1 MATIA
6 LNYSPIGQMS
16 GFFEQIKTS
25 ISNYQSEILTIQNM
39 SSAVDST
46 IYNLDD
52 VISEVQTSTTLQDD
66 KTAYIGTLDTQMQTF
81 VDNAV
86 SRDQQAAEEIN
97 ASKDD
102 FYERYEYLKPDIEKT
117 GWEKFCEWSAEN
129 WKFWATV
136 VLVVVAVVIIIVCT
150 AATGG
155 AFLAAIAPYSLV
167 LLGIAKGILIG
178 ALVGGVSGAVFGVV
192 GWLAG
197 GCKGSILESVWEGLR
212 DGAFSG
218 ALSGAITGGFG
229 AGFELGKLAIAL
241 ISGGADAATSFLGDI
256 LDNVIKNEG
265 NTFLEMLFN
274 ATFSFAVGSLTSGF
288 TEFVK
293 GKAGGTNKFF
303 NLFDDTKRSGWN
315 VGDNNAAFRYDY
327 WVKKFARG
335 SADSIQRSMVFKSIV
350 ADLITEGRRY
360 IIEIPKGILDMGGD
374 HLNEAIFE

>member
-167 LLGIAKGILIG
+167 LLGIAKGIL
-178 ALVGGVSGAVFGVV
+178 SN
-192 GWLAG
+192 
-197 GCKGSILESVWEGLR
+197 E
-212 DGAFSG
+212 
-218 ALSGAITGGFG
+218 
-229 AGFELGKLAIAL
+229 
-241 ISGGADAATSFLGDI
+241 
-256 LDNVIKNEG
+256 KNEASAL
-265 NTFLEMLFN
+265 TLFFLLIFP
-274 ATFSFAVGSLTSGF
+274 FLKKRLCLTLKTKKSPRYSRRFLPFGYKK
-288 TEFVK
+288 TK
-293 GKAGGTNKFF
+293 GI
-303 NLFDDTKRSGWN
+303 DWN
-315 VGDNNAAFRYDY
+315 VFLYY
-327 WVKKFARG
+327 IKFLRKCKRQV
-335 SADSIQRSMVFKSIV
+335 I
-350 ADLITEGRRY
+350 Y
-360 IIEIPKGILDMGGD
+360 PIL
-374 HLNEAIFE
+374 NI